1 MASLNPL
8 AVTSADLLRAIETG
22 SWTTRAELFESVGR
36 NPKNC
41 ARDLTI
47 LETAGLI
54 AVAADKAA
62 AQPITLTDEGKAQLA
77 AIGRAEHPGRPRVR
91 PADGPRTGS
100 GSGDPPNPGLGG
112 ATIAAPQR
120 VPVANIIANPAN
132 RRVEDTAVAALADT
146 IEAVGDVLE
155 AVQLTPADANGV
167 RMLLD
172 GEHRWRAVQLLAEQA
187 RLPEALEKGLRFEER
202 EATTAEQILIRIVT
216 ATARTD
222 LTPLEDARQ
231 LLALQQ
237 ATGWTARDIA
247 KKTGRSPADSDTG
260 VRDVQSK
267 IRVARDATPFFLA
280 QYELDGSWDRLRDS
294 VTAKKPEAATPA
306 AAPQPEPEPK
316 AEVQTELDHEWLLDN
331 PDWQSTEVEIREGSH
346 YVRLRIF
353 ERLGGFP
360 GWFVSLNT
368 QVGDG
373 GMGESYRVHPAHNPI
388 HATRLEALQ
397 AARRRVLDRHP
408 LAPAWVRN
416 GLDQQL
422 GPNFVNG
429 RDCLNAS
436 NAGEARRAAG
446 LEARKANSGS
456 GPVKSS
462 LPPAAQAVMA
472 GKYTAPVT
480 PPPTGTPS
488 FTGTLSLG
496 TRADLMG
503 DAARAGSDLI
513 LAAAIAELTE
523 AVDSH
528 LAGIRRDLIK
538 GGQDLA
544 QFEEDT
550 EALREAVTRAGDAL
564 EALGLGEGDG
574 LAPVEERSKPP
585 ALGEP
590 FVPLRKSITP
600 DHITCLYD
608 GRRFAGGLRRHL
620 QTRYNETPDEYRR
633 KWGLP
638 ADYPMVAP
646 NHAKRQ
652 HDALRDAALRSAL
665 PASGREVRAA
675 ADDRGQQS

>member
-1 MASLNPL
+1 VASLNPL

-22 SWTTRAELFESVGR
+22 GWTTRAELFESVGR

-41 ARDLTI
+41 ARDLGI

-54 AVAADKAA
+54 AVASDKAV
-62 AQPITLTDEGKAQLA
+62 AQPITLTDEGRAQLA
-77 AIGRAEHPGRPRVR
+77 AISRAEDPGRI
-91 PADGPRTGS
+91 GS
-100 GSGDPPNPGLGG
+100 GEPEGST
-112 ATIAAPQR
+112 AAAPQR
-120 VPVANIIANPAN
+120 IPVADIIANPAN

-172 GEHRWRAVQLLAEQA
+172 GEHRWRAVQLLAEQG
-187 RLPEALEKGLRFEER
+187 RMPQALEKGLRFEER

-267 IRVARDATPFFLA
+267 IRVARDASPEALA
-280 QYELDGSWDRLRDS
+280 AYAEDGSWDRLRDS
-294 VTAKKPEAATPA
+294 VTAKKPEAPPPA
-306 AAPQPEPEPK
+306 LAPTPEPAPH
-316 AEVQTELDHEWLLDN
+316 AGVQTDLDPDWLLDN
-331 PDWQSTEVEIREGSH
+331 PDWQSTETEIREGTH
-346 YVRLRIF
+346 LIRLRIF
-353 ERLGGFP
+353 ERLGDVP

-368 QVGDG
+368 QVGG
-373 GMGESYRVHPAHNPI
+373 SGMAESFRVHPAHNLI

-397 AARRRVLDRHP
+397 AARRRVLEHHP
-408 LAPAWVRN
+408 LAPPWVRN
-416 GLDQQL
+416 GLDQLL

-446 LEARKANSGS
+446 LEARRANSGT
-456 GPVKSS
+456 GPSKSS
-462 LPPAAQAVMA
+462 LPPAAQAVME
-472 GKYTAPVT
+472 GKYRTPVGTAVIR
-480 PPPTGTPS
+480 TPS
-488 FTGTLSLG
+488 LDA
-496 TRADLMG
+496 RADLMG
-503 DAARAGSDLI
+503 DAARAGSDLV

-523 AVDSH
+523 AVDGH
-528 LAGIRRDLIK
+528 LAGIRRALIQ
-538 GGQDLA
+538 GGLDLA
-544 QFEEDT
+544 QFGEDT
-550 EALREAVTRAGDAL
+550 EGLRDTVRRAGDAL
-564 EALGLGEGDG
+564 EALGLGEGSG
-574 LAPVEERSKPP
+574 LDPVE
-585 ALGEP
+585 P
-590 FVPLRKSITP
+590 FSRRLSPDGPWVPVRKSITP
-600 DHITCLYD
+600 EHIACLHC

-620 QTRYNETPDEYRR
+620 LTHYNETPDQYRE

-652 HDALRDAALRSAL
+652 HDALREAALRSA
-665 PASGREVRAA
+665 GR
-675 ADDRGQQS
+675 